1 MLSPSTWISTTRT
14 GRGILDL
21 SSLLC
26 KPLLR
31 LCSESVHIHN
41 NQCEVPMNRKTEW
54 HQPVVASLVV
64 TRELEELEVQ
74 STRRRAGSGTGEDDM
89 TPILES
95 FVYDMKVLKY

>member
-41 NQCEVPMNRKTEW
+41 NQCEVPMNSKAEW
-54 HQPVVASLVV
+54 HEPVVARRIV
-64 TRELEELEVQ
+64 TRELEELEEQ
-74 STRRRAGSGTGEDDM
+74 GTRRKAGRGTGGR
-89 TPILES
+89 
-95 FVYDMKVLKY
+95 